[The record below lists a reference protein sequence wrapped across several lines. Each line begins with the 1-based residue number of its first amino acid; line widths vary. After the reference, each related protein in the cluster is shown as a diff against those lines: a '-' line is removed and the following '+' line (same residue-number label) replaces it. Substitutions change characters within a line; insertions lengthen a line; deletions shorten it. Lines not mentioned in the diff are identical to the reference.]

1 MLDGGRALTGRQVD
15 ELFSAAEMVRVLDMA
30 TKHMFAVGSN
40 EEDLAAVMELVA
52 VVAGKLNFVGCE
64 DDLDA
69 ALSRVP
75 RMNQTETLSGLI
87 VQLLKAYRECGDM
100 RVYAGDMDLLGEIEV
115 VTTPEDP
122 ERHGPQFLHIGP
134 Y

>member
-1 MLDGGRALTGRQVD
+1 MLDGGRALTGKQVD
-15 ELFSAAEMVRVLDMA
+15 ELNSAAGLVNALDMA
-30 TKHMFAVGSN
+30 MKHMFDAGSN
-40 EEDLAAVMELVA
+40 EEDLVALMDLVA
-52 VVAGKLNFVGCE
+52 VVSGKLNFVGCE

-75 RMNQTETLSGLI
+75 DMSQPEKLSELI

-100 RVYAGDMDLLGEIEV
+100 PVYAGDMDRLGEIEV
-115 VTTPEDP
+115 VTAPEEP
-122 ERHGPQFLHIGP
+122 EKHGPCFLHIGQ